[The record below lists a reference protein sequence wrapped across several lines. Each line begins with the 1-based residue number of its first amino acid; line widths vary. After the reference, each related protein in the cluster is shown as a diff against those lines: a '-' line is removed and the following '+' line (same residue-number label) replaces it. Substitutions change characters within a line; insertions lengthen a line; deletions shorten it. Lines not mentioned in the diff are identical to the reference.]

1 MSDALRPDPQVIFT
15 QLHGMLR
22 AAGLYLPTHPQ
33 THRAKQ
39 ALFQT
44 LTAYLGAQGRLT
56 YRFMGD
62 LLVAN
67 DRILPRE
74 SLLYRRFLETC
85 QNERGIGAVG
95 FTPGLQERELD
106 ALLEAFTEGVGSS
119 VGEWSV
125 RRRLTHLHLAPP
137 TQPERQSGEGVARRA
152 YYGSIEVL
160 RDIESLIRARRSLS
174 LEQVGTLRGYT
185 STMLEQMLQ
194 TPGLVLRLASIKS
207 YDEYTLYHSV
217 NVAVISMGIG
227 LALGLPHELLRE
239 LGMAGMLHD
248 LGKIAIPLEV
258 LRKPGLLDAEE
269 WRIMC
274 RHPVLGADLLARLPG
289 SNRLPLIVAF
299 EHHMR
304 YDGKGYPFVREGWR
318 QHPVSRL
325 ACLADVYD
333 AMTSRRSYKK
343 AIPVE
348 QVRAFVRDEAGRT
361 FDPRLVGV
369 LDRMLRL
376 MRDAVAAGAPAGA
389 SA

>member
-1 MSDALRPDPQVIFT
+1 MPAMTDAPPPDPQLIFT
-15 QLHGMLR
+15 YLHGMLR

-39 ALFQT
+39 TLFQA
-44 LTAYLGAQGRLT
+44 LTAYLSSHGRLT

-85 QNERGIGAVG
+85 QHERGIGAVG
-95 FTPGLQERELD
+95 FTTGLAERELD

-119 VGEWSV
+119 IGEWSV

-160 RDIESLIRARRSLS
+160 RDIESLIRARRSFS
-174 LEQVGTLRGYT
+174 LEQVGTLRVYT

-194 TPGLVLRLASIKS
+194 APGLVLRLASIKS

-274 RHPVLGADLLARLPG
+274 RHPVLGADLLARMPG

-304 YDGKGYPFVREGWR
+304 YDGKGYPFVRDGWR

-343 AIPVE
+343 AIPVD

-361 FDPRLVGV
+361 FDPRFVGV
-369 LDRMLRL
+369 LDRMLRM
-376 MRDAVAAGAPAGA
+376 MREAVKGVPA
-389 SA
+389 

>member
-1 MSDALRPDPQVIFT
+1 MSEGPRPDPQLIFT
-15 QLHGMLR
+15 YLHGMLR

-33 THRAKQ
+33 TRRAKQ
-39 ALFQT
+39 T
-44 LTAYLGAQGRLT
+44 LLEAVRAYLADHGRLT

-62 LLVAN
+62 LLVAD

-74 SLLYRRFLETC
+74 SLLHRRFLETC
-85 QNERGIGAVG
+85 QQERGIGAVTFAAG
-95 FTPGLQERELD
+95 VEEREID
-106 ALLEAFTEGVGSS
+106 ALLEALTHGVGSS
-119 VGEWSV
+119 VAEWSAH
-125 RRRLTHLHLAPP
+125 RRLAHLHLAPP
-137 TQPERQSGEGVARRA
+137 TQPDRQSGEGVARRA

-160 RDIESLIRARRSLS
+160 RDIESLIRARRAPN
-174 LEQVGTLRGYT
+174 LEQVGTLRVYT
-185 STMLEQMLQ
+185 STILEQMLQ
-194 TPGLVLRLASIKS
+194 APGLVLRLASIKS

-227 LALGLPHELLRE
+227 LGLGLPQELLRE

-274 RHPVLGADLLARLPG
+274 RHPVLGAELLARLPG

-304 YDGKGYPFVREGWR
+304 YDGKGYPFVRDGWR

-325 ACLADVYD
+325 ACLADVFD
-333 AMTSRRSYKK
+333 AMTSRRAYKK

-361 FDPRLVGV
+361 FDPRLVRV
-369 LDRMLRL
+369 LDRTLRM
-376 MRDAVAAGAPAGA
+376 MRDAAPARA

>member
-1 MSDALRPDPQVIFT
+1 MSDAPRPDPQLIFT
-15 QLHGMLR
+15 YLHGMLR

-39 ALFQT
+39 LLLQA
-44 LTAYLGAQGRLT
+44 LTAYLSGHGRLT
-56 YRFMGD
+56 FRFMGD

-85 QNERGIGAVG
+85 QHDRGLGAIG
-95 FTPGLQERELD
+95 FTAGIQDREID
-106 ALLEAFTEGVGSS
+106 ALLEALTAGVGPSIGDWAAHRQLS
-119 VGEWSV
+119 
-125 RRRLTHLHLAPP
+125 HLHLAPP
-137 TQPERQSGEGVARRA
+137 SQPDRQSGEGVARRA

-160 RDIESLIRARRSLS
+160 RDVESLIRARRALT
-174 LEQVGTLRGYT
+174 LEHVGTLRVYT

-194 TPGLVLRLASIKS
+194 EPGLVLRLASIKS

-274 RHPVLGADLLARLPG
+274 RHPLLGAGLLARLPG

-325 ACLADVYD
+325 ACLADVFD
-333 AMTSRRSYKK
+333 AMTSRRAYKK
-343 AIPVE
+343 AIPLD

-361 FDPRLVGV
+361 FDPRLVKV
-369 LDRMLRL
+369 LDRTLRL
-376 MRDAVAAGAPAGA
+376 MRDRVPVQVPA
-389 SA
+389 